1 MKNNVYTGPLTMD
14 ERLFIHCYYYTRFSA
29 AEMAK
34 YLQIPVTRIKNYLQ
48 DNNMRLTAEQRKRK
62 QSLRMQRLNNSAQF
76 DDFLRDNYDKL
87 PAKTIG
93 SIIGKTGGFVTNRY
107 KILGLVVPAE
117 IKQKFINDSLIKKGS
132 IPPNKGKKL
141 SAELRAKLEPS
152 FFKKGNVPQN
162 VVPIGTERLTKDGY
176 IEVKVKNGGLQK
188 NWRLKQRLIWEQ
200 QNGPIPKAHNVQFKD
215 GNPLN
220 FEIDNLYIIS
230 RGDQL
235 KKNGY
240 TPEAI
245 AKRFLKMND
254 EDIAYAKVH
263 APGLIEAKAT
273 QIKLKSILNK
283 QQNEVKRSNRTV

>member
-48 DNNMRLTAEQRKRK
+48 DNNMRLTVEQRKRK
-62 QSLRMQRLNNSAQF
+62 QSIRMQLEYNSAQF
-76 DDFLRDNYDKL
+76 DDFILKNYNKL
-87 PAKTIG
+87 PAKQIG
-93 SIIGKTGGFVTNRY
+93 KIIGKTGGFVLKRY
-107 KILGLVVPAE
+107 KELGLVVPAE
-117 IKQKFINDSLIKKGS
+117 IKQKFIKDSHIKKGS
-132 IPPNKGKKL
+132 VPPNKGKKM
-141 SAELRAKLEPS
+141 SAELYQRCSKT
-152 FFKKGNVPQN
+152 FFKKGNVPVN
-162 VVPIGTERLTKDGY
+162 IVPIGTERITDDGY
-176 IEVKVKNGGLQK
+176 IEIKVKGGSLQK
-188 NWRLKQRLIWEQ
+188 NWRLKHRIVWEKH
-200 QNGPIPKAHNVQFKD
+200 NGPIPKDHNVQFKD
-215 GNPLN
+215 GNRQN
-220 FEIDNLYIIS
+220 VAIDNLYIIS
-230 RGDQL
+230 RSDQL

-283 QQNEVKRSNRTV
+283 QQDEIKRSNRTI

>member
-1 MKNNVYTGPLTMD
+1 MQVFYKSN
-14 ERLFIHCYYYTRFSA
+14 
-29 AEMAK
+29 
-34 YLQIPVTRIKNYLQ
+34 Q
-48 DNNMRLTAEQRKRK
+48 D
-62 QSLRMQRLNNSAQF
+62 
-76 DDFLRDNYDKL
+76 DDFLRANYNKL

-117 IKQKFINDSLIKKGS
+117 IKQKFIKDSQIKKGS
-132 IPPNKGKKL
+132 VPPNKGKKM
-141 SAELRAKLEPS
+141 SAELYEKCSAT
-152 FFKKGNVPQN
+152 FFKKGNVPVN
-162 VVPIGTERLTKDGY
+162 IVPVGTERITDDGY
-176 IEVKVKNGGLQK
+176 IEIKVKDGSLQK
-188 NWRLKQRLIWEQ
+188 NWRLKHRIVWEQ
-200 QNGPIPKAHNVQFKD
+200 HNGPIPKGYNVQFKD
-215 GNPLN
+215 GNRQN
-220 FEIDNLYIIS
+220 VAIDNLYIIS
-230 RGDQL
+230 RSDQL

-254 EDIAYAKVH
+254 EDIAYAKLH

>member
-29 AEMAK
+29 AEMAR

-48 DNNMRLTAEQRKRK
+48 DNNMRLTVEQRKRK
-62 QSLRMQRLNNSAQF
+62 QSLRMQIENNSAQF

-93 SIIGKTGGFVTNRY
+93 SIIGKTGGFVTKRY
-107 KILGLVVPAE
+107 KELGLVVPAE
-117 IKQKFINDSLIKKGS
+117 IKQKFIKDSQIKKGT

-141 SAELRAKLEPS
+141 SPEMRAKLEPT
-152 FFKKGNVPQN
+152 FFKKGNVPVN
-162 VVPIGTERLTKDGY
+162 IVPIGTERITDDGY
-176 IEVKVKNGGLQK
+176 IEIKVKDCSLQK
-188 NWRLKQRLIWEQ
+188 NWKLKHRIVWEKH
-200 QNGPIPKAHNVQFKD
+200 NGPIPKDYNVQFKD
-215 GNPLN
+215 GNRQN
-220 FEIDNLYIIS
+220 VAIDNLYIIS
-230 RGDQL
+230 RRDQL

-240 TPEAI
+240 TPEAL

-283 QQNEVKRSNRTV
+283 QQNEVKRGNRAV